1 MAELGAVN
9 GSLAQGS
16 LEKIVE
22 NITANLTENLAA
34 DLTANLTS
42 STITSGNVSALA
54 AARAAFSFSDPASI
68 KQLLYAYRHVFFM
81 EGRIL
86 VLALGIIYVGAHAS
100 LSRPHSAAPRDDDGE
115 LEDESKLGKD
125 GQKAKKKKK
134 RTADVAKES
143 LRLSDAL
150 LMPVFAAGALIG
162 MYYLI
167 KYMQDPA
174 LLNRIIRAYTSLV
187 AVASVG
193 SFLGD
198 GLSLASSLVFPNVWT
213 SRRDGRLYRVDA
225 TKRLQ
230 WVQKTN
236 ASATAASTSGAT
248 ATTTATWEEDTSRT
262 TPFPDLLAAPLQWLP
277 ASTAASVT
285 SFAWAVRRVVRESW
299 SIHVSLRGVGSE
311 EVEGLSIHALTGLAL
326 AAAAVYLD
334 YFLGLFPS
342 LLNNVMGLGLSYFAL
357 QVVSG
362 TSFAIGSTVL
372 LGLFLYDIVM
382 VFYTPFM
389 VTVATTVEAPI
400 KIVAASGGQSGML
413 GLGDIV
419 VPGIYICLCLR
430 YDLYQYYVRQIQHV
444 ETTLA
449 TTEQASG
456 QEDKNTDSTT
466 TTTTTKTATREIKAP
481 YIDPQGRWGDRVWT
495 WTANPTTPGLTAARF
510 SKPYFVT
517 SMVAYVIGLMGAM
530 LAMLITRKGQ
540 PALFYL
546 VPVML
551 LATWGRAALIG
562 DLKGM
567 WAYTEDSSLD
577 TKDVVVD
584 VDADGKPIKKDDE
597 EKEKG
602 KEKVK
607 EDTGNERDVFVFAI
621 RAPPETDFFEM
632 DI

>member
-9 GSLAQGS
+9 GSLAEGS
-16 LEKIVE
+16 LEEIVA
-22 NITANLTENLAA
+22 NVTANLT
-34 DLTANLTS
+34 TNLTGNNV
-42 STITSGNVSALA
+42 TVGNATAGSGPALA
-54 AARAAFSFSDPASI
+54 AARAAFSLSDPESI
-68 KQLLYAYRHVFFM
+68 KQLIYAYRHVFLM

-86 VLALGIIYVGAHAS
+86 ALALGIIYLGAHAS
-100 LSRPHSAAPRDDDGE
+100 LSRPHSAAPREDDGE
-115 LEDESKLGKD
+115 SKTTED
-125 GQKAKKKKK
+125 GQKSKKKKK

-162 MYYLI
+162 LYYLI
-167 KYMQDPA
+167 QYMQDPT

-198 GLSLASSLVFPNVWT
+198 GLSLVSSFVFPNVWT
-213 SRRDGRLYRVDA
+213 SRRDGRLYRIDA
-225 TKRLQ
+225 TKRVQ
-230 WVQKTN
+230 WVKKMAATS
-236 ASATAASTSGAT
+236 ASDSADD
-248 ATTTATWEEDTSRT
+248 WEEDSSRK
-262 TPFPDLLAAPLQWLP
+262 TPFPDLTAAPLAWLP
-277 ASTAASVT
+277 ASTAATVT
-285 SFAWAVRRVVRESW
+285 SLAWTVRRVVRESW
-299 SIHVSLRGVGSE
+299 SIHVSLRGVGAE
-311 EVEGLSIHALTGLAL
+311 EVEGLSIHTVAGLVL
-326 AAAAVYLD
+326 AASTVYLD

-342 LLNNVMGLGLSYFAL
+342 LLNNVLGLGLSYFAL

-389 VTVATTVEAPI
+389 VTVATKVEAPI

-430 YDLYQYYVRQIQHV
+430 YDLYRFYAQQIRHV
-444 ETTLA
+444 NTTL
-449 TTEQASG
+449 TTQVEG
-456 QEDKNTDSTT
+456 QETA
-466 TTTTTKTATREIKAP
+466 TKTKSTREVKAP
-481 YIDPQGRWGDRVWT
+481 YIDPQGRWGDRLWT
-495 WTANPTTPGLTAARF
+495 WTWTWPWSATPAAETTPGLTAARF
-510 SKPYFVT
+510 TKPYFIT
-517 SMVAYVIGLMGAM
+517 SMVAYGIGLMGAM
-530 LAMLITRKGQ
+530 AAMLITRKGQ

-551 LATWGRAALIG
+551 IATWGRAAVTG

-577 TKDVVVD
+577 TKDVVVE
-584 VDADGKPIKKDDE
+584 VDANGKPVKKDE
-597 EKEKG
+597 EKKKVDEKKDG
-602 KEKVK
+602 
-607 EDTGNERDVFVFAI
+607 DERDVFVFAI